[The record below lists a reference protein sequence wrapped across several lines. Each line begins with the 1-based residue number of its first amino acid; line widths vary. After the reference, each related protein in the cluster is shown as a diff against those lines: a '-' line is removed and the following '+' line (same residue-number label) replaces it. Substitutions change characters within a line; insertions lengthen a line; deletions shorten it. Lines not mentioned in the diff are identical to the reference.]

1 MLNWKKNSDAIITS
15 PFADCDE
22 TTLTRYNWKGN
33 DFIRIEGNELN
44 QGPPQVV
51 LSKQEAQA
59 LVNYLTSVIPSM
71 KDAK

>member
-1 MLNWKKNSDAIITS
+1 MLKWKKNSDATIDS
-15 PFADCDE
+15 PFVDCDE
-22 TTLTRYNWKGN
+22 TILTRYNWNGN